1 MVNSGIFYW
10 IADLPVEHSNK
21 WRERVKTQAVRN
33 EFSILLLMATEMLPT
48 VINDRKTDLRF
59 FSHQRDS
66 RPSQSIPRNNLR
78 GVDGTRPRLCSSFT
92 HRK

>member
-59 FSHQRDS
+59 FFSPTRFKTFSVDS
-66 RPSQSIPRNNLR
+66 TQ
-78 GVDGTRPRLCSSFT
+78 
-92 HRK
+92 